1 VERFRYRVPYW
12 LGVGA
17 DNVTDVPARGLI
29 AMRTTA
35 EIAGGPPIVAVCV
48 VTYNHAAY
56 IADCLT
62 SVLSQQ
68 VDAVVQIWVGDDMST
83 DGTSEIVA
91 NIAKAWPGRVHHL
104 LHTSRLGPIG
114 NYRAIIEAA
123 EGDFI
128 AHLDGDDLW
137 LPGKLREQLAV
148 LAAAPACSA
157 SCTNAL
163 VFDDS
168 REPVGWFSNATSGPF
183 DMAALLRRGNF
194 LNHSSLV
201 YRAEFRDRIL
211 ALPPPFIDYRMH
223 LALSAAGPIL
233 YTSKPFVGYRLNA
246 AGSML
251 RRDNEAVRHQ
261 YFEAIEQ
268 ALPLVPPKIR
278 AEACADFVRRVFF
291 RSLSLRRP
299 ALLTQWW
306 PLLSKLSDESRLRF
320 MTRCTLQVVAE
331 GTRQAVQLMASF
343 LLRARL
349 RVLYFR

>member
-1 VERFRYRVPYW
+1 MVK
-12 LGVGA
+12 
-17 DNVTDVPARGLI
+17 
-29 AMRTTA
+29 TTA
-35 EIAGGPPIVAVCV
+35 ETIERAPSVAVCV

-56 IADCLT
+56 IADCLA

-91 NIAKAWPGRVHHL
+91 DIAKAWPGRVHHL
-104 LHTSRLGPIG
+104 LHASRLGPIG
-114 NYRAIIEAA
+114 NYRSIIEAA

-137 LPGKLREQLAV
+137 LPGKLREQLAA
-148 LAAAPACSA
+148 LTAAPTCSA

-163 VFDDS
+163 VFDDG
-168 REPVGWFSNATSGPF
+168 REPVGWFSNAASGLF
-183 DMAALLRRGNF
+183 DMAALLRHGNF

-201 YRAEFRDRIL
+201 YRAKFRDRIL

-223 LALSAAGPIL
+223 LALSAAGPIV
-233 YTSKPFVGYRLNA
+233 YTSKPFVGYRANA

-251 RRDNEAVRHQ
+251 RRDNEAVRRQ

-268 ALPLVPPKIR
+268 ALPLVSPKVR

-299 ALLTQWW
+299 ALIAHWW
-306 PLLSKLSDESRLRF
+306 PQIFPLSNESRLIF
-320 MTRCTLQVVAE
+320 LARCAQKIVVESA
-331 GTRQAVQLMASF
+331 RQAIQATASF